1 MSAGTRLSLDD
12 IKAMIGERADEIVR
26 QHLTDAK
33 LKGTK
38 WLARN
43 PNRSDRHAGSFWV
56 YGSKSPKAGGFTDY
70 ASGDSGSALD
80 LVAFVKHGILKPDAA
95 TAINLSKQYLG
106 LQHGAVDQAWLD
118 AERRKV
124 AVRTAD
130 MEARQKREAETQAQ
144 RASQIFLGAVAITGT
159 PAQLYIEG
167 ARGVPLASL
176 PHMPGALR
184 FSPSEANWEEKRG
197 ADGFPKFPAMIA
209 AMSRWNTPIAA
220 VQRTYLKAD
229 GTKADV
235 AKAKLIYP
243 SSIGAA
249 IRLSKGISNVSPEVA
264 DARGIRGETLI
275 LCEGAEDGL
284 TCMMARPD
292 ARVWAVCGVT
302 NLQHMQVPPSVEH
315 IIVAADNDW
324 QGSAARQALNNG
336 LMALKEQRRS
346 VSVVFSGVGKD
357 FNDWLRG

>member
-1 MSAGTRLSLDD
+1 MSTATRLNIDD
-12 IKAMIGERADEIVR
+12 IKAMIGARADDIVS
-26 QHLTDAK
+26 QYLPKAVFK
-33 LKGTK
+33 SGK

-43 PNRSDRHAGSFWV
+43 PNRADKSAGSFYV
-56 YGSKSPKAGGFTDY
+56 YGSKSPKAGGFVDY
-70 ASGDSGSALD
+70 SSGDSGSALD
-80 LVAFVKHGILKPDAA
+80 LVAFLKHGILKPDAT
-95 TAINLSKQYLG
+95 TAINLSKAYLG
-106 LQHGAVDQAWLD
+106 LDHGAVDQAWLD
-118 AERRKV
+118 AERHKV
-124 AVRTAD
+124 ALRADD

-144 RASQIFLGAVAITGT
+144 RASQIFLGAKPIIGT

-176 PHMPGALR
+176 PHLPGALR
-184 FSPSEANWEEKRG
+184 YSPSEANWEERRG
-197 ADGFPKFPAMIA
+197 PDGFPKFPAMVA

-220 VQRTYLKAD
+220 VQRTYLTPD
-229 GTKADV
+229 GAKADV
-235 AKAKLIYP
+235 AKVKLIYP
-243 SSIGAA
+243 SSMGAA
-249 IRLSKGISNVSPEVA
+249 IRLSKGISHVSPEVA

-302 NLQHMQVPPSVEH
+302 NLQHMSVPPSVQH

-324 QGSAARQALNNG
+324 QGSAARRALNNG
-336 LMALKEQRRS
+336 LMALKDQRRS